1 MNSDSRFAY
10 FQLYNGTEIHLPR
23 SVLELAAAPG
33 ALPPDS
39 IGIEALAAA
48 ILGVSSIDFLGWG
61 LKPPSQASNALET
74 KMVRTGASYPNACA
88 DESPS
93 GPKNDHFE
101 DEFLYA
107 LFSGVQKL
115 CGYFL
120 VELVHDPVGGTWT
133 VRVDGMSD
141 DRRFEACETSLGGAV
156 DYVLKKIE
164 EAVLTKGL
172 GTQWEAPG
180 AGDGAV
186 IPPSVG
192 EIYGVPLLS
201 RVFAVRP
208 RPMLGRLCY
217 AVAHGAA
224 PETRFLHCNQ
234 DERWR
239 ISAKAEVLNDHGY
252 AIPVS
257 DRSQIRLALCC
268 QCRSPQFWSPSGFT
282 CKNGHGGADALPY
295 EETPS

>member
-33 ALPPDS
+33 SLPPHPSD
-39 IGIEALAAA
+39 IEALAAA

-61 LKPPSQASNALET
+61 LKPPSQVSNELET
-74 KMVRTGASYPNACA
+74 KMVRATATPLAESYGASEIDRIMEALSGIEGDCRVEISHDTRDNQWQITVDNWVNSPRSCSHVLVGACA
-88 DESPS
+88 T
-93 GPKNDHFE
+93 
-101 DEFLYA
+101 A
-107 LFSGVQKL
+107 LT
-115 CGYFL
+115 
-120 VELVHDPVGGTWT
+120 E
-133 VRVDGMSD
+133 
-141 DRRFEACETSLGGAV
+141 AV
-156 DYVLKKIE
+156 DSMLRDFAKSRDSGDLV
-164 EAVLTKGL
+164 AKGAERVC
-172 GTQWEAPG
+172 TPVA
-180 AGDGAV
+180 
-186 IPPSVG
+186 PPSVG
-192 EIYGVPLLS
+192 EVYGVPLLS

-239 ISAKAEVLNDHGY
+239 ISAQAEVLDDHGY

-257 DRSQIRLALCC
+257 DRSQIRLALCLVC
-268 QCRSPQFWSPSGFT
+268 GSPQFWTPAGFM